1 VKRSSVVF
9 SIGGPPGITRRP
21 DLLEVYMSVTIS
33 SRESTPRPRRIA
45 RWFRLGLVAGLLV
58 GCGGDTITDPTAV
71 TLGETTFVFVLNP
84 VVNEANEALVP
95 EPGPARS
102 DVDIAVT
109 GGPSGTTEAA
119 GVLVLG
125 TVAAGTRTVGVTDP
139 LGNTGQVALT
149 IDEQDLREVA
159 VALDG
164 SGAEVMAEVVYR
176 FGGEVVEITPAMSIV
191 DVNNAL
197 ARSNVIVL
205 LQSGSYTGDL
215 EFSGSNVTLF
225 GEGARGGNVTI
236 VGNVTVSGS
245 SNRIRGARIS
255 GNVEISGSDAGV
267 SFSTVTGETTIS
279 GSDTVL
285 LNNAFCGPVEI
296 GGGGTF
302 ALGNAG
308 LDPIAAPSTGC

>member
-1 VKRSSVVF
+1 
-9 SIGGPPGITRRP
+9 
-21 DLLEVYMSVTIS
+21 MSMHIP
-33 SRESTPRPRRIA
+33 SRADTARPRRITG
-45 RWFRLGLVAGLLV
+45 WLRLSLVAGLLV
-58 GCGGDTITDPTAV
+58 GCGGDTITDPTVV
-71 TLGETTFVFVLNP
+71 TLGETTFVFVVNP
-84 VVNEANEALVP
+84 GVNEVNETPVP

-109 GGPSGTTEAA
+109 GGLSGTTEAA

-125 TVAAGTRTVGVTDP
+125 PVVAGTRTVGLSDTS
-139 LGNTGQVALT
+139 GNTGQVALT

-164 SGAEVMAEVVYR
+164 SGAQLMAEIIYR
-176 FGGEVVEITPAMSIV
+176 FGGEVVEITPATSIA

-205 LQSGSYTGDL
+205 LRSGSYAGDL
-215 EFSGSNVTLF
+215 AFSGSNVTLF
-225 GEGARGGNVTI
+225 GEGPRGGNVTI
-236 VGNVTVSGS
+236 AGNVSVSGS
-245 SNRIRGARIS
+245 FNRIRGARIS
-255 GNVEISGSDAGV
+255 GDVEISGSDAGI

-296 GGGGTF
+296 GGSGTF

-308 LDPIAAPSTGC
+308 MNPIAAPSTGC